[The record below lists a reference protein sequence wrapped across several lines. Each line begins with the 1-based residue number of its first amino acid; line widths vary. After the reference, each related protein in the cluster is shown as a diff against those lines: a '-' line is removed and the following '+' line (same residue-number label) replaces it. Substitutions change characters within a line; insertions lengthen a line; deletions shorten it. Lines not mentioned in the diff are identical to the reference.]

1 MSKHEKLERE
11 IKIARSQNIS
21 WDRIE
26 TQLFLKLGADT
37 KLRKY
42 FNITEPRELGMVID
56 NMKKSSLYKTFTN
69 WHYFKSIQNLSTRS
83 KMLVFLS

>member
-56 NMKKSSLYKTFTN
+56 NMKKREREL
-69 WHYFKSIQNLSTRS
+69 
-83 KMLVFLS
+83 

>member
-1 MSKHEKLERE
+1 MSKYEKLERE
-11 IKIARSQNIS
+11 IEIARSQNIS

-42 FNITEPRELGMVID
+42 FNITEPRELGEVID
-56 NMKKSSLYKTFTN
+56 NMKKKEESL
-69 WHYFKSIQNLSTRS
+69 
-83 KMLVFLS
+83 